1 MNEVLIIILIMMI
14 AILSAIHVLSAR
26 KQINA
31 SKAKSEPCHIILPDK
46 DATLKVSLGDTV
58 EYSHSVY
65 SSVGHDYRAEYVESA
80 FDKYYHMAYDS
91 PEEVNA
97 GMNGADSGIKTYTFK
112 TLRKGTYTIVIT
124 HDYRGN
130 VEKILTYKI
139 IVT

>member
-1 MNEVLIIILIMMI
+1 MI

-31 SKAKSEPCHIILPDK
+31 PKAKNKPYHITLPKK
-46 DATLKVSLGDTV
+46 DATLNVSLGDTV

-65 SSVGHDYRAEYVESA
+65 CSVGHDYCAKYDTSA
-80 FDKYYHMAYDS
+80 FDKHYHMTYDR
-91 PEEVNA
+91 PEEVDA
-97 GMNGADSGIKTYTFK
+97 GMDGADSGIKTYTFK
-112 TLRKGTYTIVIT
+112 TLKKGTYSIVIT